1 MIKLSIEYKKRHSGS
16 VKSIPFSIHKS
27 NYRSLVLISLFSK
40 GIKRGEA
47 PFKKFLP
54 PHARTTSPYPCYGE
68 LKRGEASLI

>member
-47 PFKKFLP
+47 PL
-54 PHARTTSPYPCYGE
+54 
-68 LKRGEASLI
+68 